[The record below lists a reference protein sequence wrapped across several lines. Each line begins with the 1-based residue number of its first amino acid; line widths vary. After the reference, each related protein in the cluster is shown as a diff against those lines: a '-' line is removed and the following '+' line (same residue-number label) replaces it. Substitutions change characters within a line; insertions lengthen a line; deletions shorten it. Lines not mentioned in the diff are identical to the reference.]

1 MIITTAL
8 RLALGGGPRRK
19 GTLKRLRGG
28 ILGLALSLIPL
39 TIVVH
44 VTEGMIQ
51 GITSRFLETGTGHIR
66 LVSRQPQSEDSL
78 QDLAQRLSG
87 LDGVTA
93 THVEHQGLGL
103 IRSDR
108 GNSGVQIRGVNQS
121 WFDQDP
127 SIQRYLDVVVG
138 TFDVTTEDSLVLG
151 QGLAEELEVGPGD
164 EVRILS
170 VRRGAAGSLLTR
182 VTRFTVQGIVSS
194 GYRDLDRL
202 WAFIPLGRARTILP
216 GDSGNSFVT
225 LKIQDPFVLDN
236 PLINRNTQLGQALVR
251 EIRGQLNAE
260 WRLFT
265 WFDLE
270 RSQYMN
276 FLGTR
281 DMLVFIMVV
290 ILLVAGV
297 NIASTMI
304 NLVAERQE
312 ELAVLKALGASPW
325 TLGRIIFTIAGVS
338 GALGILAGLSLGS
351 LGVVFINEILLVI
364 EWIMN
369 IFASPGEQIQ
379 ILNPEF
385 YLESIPVILL
395 PGQILLLGLA
405 AGIMTFIS
413 SALPTLKAM
422 SIPPAVLYRRE

>member
-1 MIITTAL
+1 MIVSTAL
-8 RLALGGGPRRK
+8 RLALGGGPRRR

-66 LVSRQPQSEDSL
+66 LASRQPQSEEAL
-78 QDLAQRLSG
+78 QDLAQRLTS
-87 LDGVTA
+87 LDGVLVA
-93 THVEHQGLGL
+93 HVEHQGLGL
-103 IRSDR
+103 IRSDW
-108 GNSGVQIRGVNQS
+108 GNSGVQIRGIDQS
-121 WFDQDP
+121 WFDNDP
-127 SIQRYLDVVVG
+127 SIQRYLDLIAG
-138 TFDVTTEDSLVLG
+138 SFDVTGEDFLVLG
-151 QGLAEELEVGPGD
+151 QGLAEELEVQLGD
-164 EVRILS
+164 QVRILS

-202 WAFIPLGRARTILP
+202 WAFIPLSRARTILP
-216 GDSGNSFVT
+216 GDSGNSFIT

-236 PLINRNTQLGQALVR
+236 PLMSRNPHIGQELVR
-251 EIRGQLNAE
+251 DIRRQLTAD

-338 GALGILAGLSLGS
+338 GALGIVAGLGLGA
-351 LGVVFINEILLVI
+351 LGVVFINEILLGI
-364 EWIMN
+364 EWMMN

-395 PGQILLLGLA
+395 PMQLFVLGLA
-405 AGIMTFIS
+405 AGIMTFIF